1 MATTVERKRAPARRD
16 DAPRFLNYIA
26 GRWMESRGGERVAD
40 VNPAR
45 TGEILG
51 YAEASTPEDVRAAV
65 DAAVAAFRLWRATT
79 APQRGDIVRKAA
91 DLMEQRREEIARS
104 LTLEEGKV
112 LAESL
117 AEVDRGVANMRFA
130 AGQGLRLT
138 GETIPSTQPNTFIYT
153 TRDPLGA
160 VACVTPWN
168 FPVAIPAW
176 KIAPALVSGNTVVF
190 KPASLTPWCATL
202 VVRCF
207 IDAGLPAGVLNLVLG
222 QGESLSGALID
233 DDRIKAISFT
243 GSAAT
248 GRRVYARAAQRLCK
262 VQLEMG
268 GKNAVIVLE
277 DADLEKAAESVA
289 SGAFGATGQRCTATS
304 RAVVVRALLEDFTEA
319 LEAKAKSWRPGDG
332 LSAGVKMGPIVD
344 ETQLRKVKG
353 KIADGKREGARVV
366 LDGAEPALPELREG
380 YFVEPTIFVDVDP
393 RMSVAQEEIFG
404 PVVSVM
410 PADDLESA
418 LAAANA
424 VGYGLSSSI
433 YTRDLRAAFRYAAES
448 EAGMLHVNLPT
459 LGGEAHVPFGG
470 VKDSGFGDRECGT
483 AAFDFYTEQRVVYVG
498 Y

>member
-1 MATTVERKRAPARRD
+1 VATTLQRKGPSGRAE

-26 GRWMESRGGERVAD
+26 GKWTESRAGERVPD
-40 VNPAR
+40 VNPAD
-45 TGEILG
+45 TSQVLG
-51 YAEASTPEDVRAAV
+51 YAEASTSEDIRAAV
-65 DAAVAAFRLWRATT
+65 DAAGAAFKSWRATP
-79 APQRGDIVRKAA
+79 APQRGEIVRKAA
-91 DLMEQRREEIARS
+91 DLMEQRRDQIARS

-112 LAESL
+112 LAESR
-117 AEVDRGVANMRFA
+117 AEIDRGVANMRFA

-138 GETIPSTQPNTFIYT
+138 GETIPSTQPDTFIYT
-153 TRDPLGA
+153 TRDPLGV

-202 VVRCF
+202 VVQCF
-207 IDAGLPAGVLNLVLG
+207 VDAGVPGGVLNLVLG
-222 QGESLSGALID
+222 QGEALSGSLID
-233 DDRIKAISFT
+233 DERVKAISFT

-289 SGAFGATGQRCTATS
+289 VGAFGATGQRCTATS
-304 RAVVVRALLEDFTEA
+304 RAVVVRPLLSRFTEA
-319 LEAKAKSWRPGDG
+319 LAAKARAWPAGDG
-332 LSAGVKMGPIVD
+332 LREGVKMGPIVD
-344 ETQLRKVKG
+344 ETQLSKVKG
-353 KIADGKREGARVV
+353 KIAEGKQEGARVV
-366 LDGAEPALPELREG
+366 LDGAEPKTPALHAG
-380 YFVEPTIFVDVDP
+380 YFVEPTIFGDVDP
-393 RMSVAQEEIFG
+393 LMSIAQEEIFG
-404 PVVSVM
+404 PVVSIM

-448 EAGMLHVNLPT
+448 EAGMLHVNIPT
-459 LGGEAHVPFGG
+459 LGGEAQVPFGG

-483 AAFDFYTEQRVVYVG
+483 AAFDFYTEQKVVYVG